1 MKLFSGKNKELKTIE
16 AEATSL
22 PAITGETDVV
32 RLMDK
37 VIDQIGT
44 DNAESA
50 VAALEKLVDLHDR
63 VDRRNAEKDFYRELA
78 EFRSECPQ
86 IKKSK
91 TAGKTSD
98 AGGRFGYKY
107 ADLGDVEK
115 TVGKLLY
122 KRGFSYYWTGR
133 VYAEGDKLLR
143 EETCY
148 LLHKNGHKISSTAT
162 VPLGGD
168 VGRMNDMQK
177 FGSGQTYAKRYSLVA
192 VLGLPTTDEDTDGAD
207 PTTISESQAVD
218 LEAKIEEFGADK
230 SKFLE
235 LMGAKEF
242 SEIRKVDWPRAMGI
256 IKQKEKKLAGGDLI

>member
-1 MKLFSGKNKELKTIE
+1 MTGKNKEDPPVIE
-16 AEATSL
+16 VETTTLPPATQPTEL
-22 PAITGETDVV
+22 MLIMQAIDKLGGE
-32 RLMDK
+32 
-37 VIDQIGT
+37 
-44 DNAESA
+44 NAESA
-50 VAALEKLVDLHDR
+50 VAVIKELSLMKREQEKW
-63 VDRRNAEKDFYRELA
+63 NAEKEFYAQIA
-78 EFRSECPQ
+78 EFRNECPQ

-98 AGGRFGYKY
+98 AGGKFGYKY

-115 TVGKLLY
+115 TVGKRLY
-122 KRGFSYYWTGR
+122 QRGFSYYWSGR
-133 VYAEGDKLLR
+133 VYTEEGKLLR

-207 PTTISESQAVD
+207 PTTISESQAAD
-218 LEAKIEEFGADK
+218 LEAKIEELKANK
-230 SKFLE
+230 ANFLE

-242 SEIRKVDWPRAMGI
+242 SEIRKADWPRAMGI